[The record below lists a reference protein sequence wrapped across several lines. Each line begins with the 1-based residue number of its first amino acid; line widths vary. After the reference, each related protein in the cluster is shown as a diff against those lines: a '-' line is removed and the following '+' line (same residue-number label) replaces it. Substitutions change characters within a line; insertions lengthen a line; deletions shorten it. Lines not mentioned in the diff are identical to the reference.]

1 MNTEGKR
8 LIWGIHIGKQLV
20 FCHIQGSRGCK
31 ALSLTMG
38 DEMGTREERILAQS
52 HTASL
57 GTEIWSMGREGG
69 PPSGV
74 LLDCSPHF
82 QVRDLNQIQSKCL
95 GKEKMFRQLAPQGK
109 RVRDMI

>member
-1 MNTEGKR
+1 
-8 LIWGIHIGKQLV
+8 
-20 FCHIQGSRGCK
+20 
-31 ALSLTMG
+31 
-38 DEMGTREERILAQS
+38 MGTREGRILTQS

-57 GTEIWSMGREGG
+57 GTEIQSMS
-69 PPSGV
+69 PLPGV
-74 LLDCSPHF
+74 LLACSPHF